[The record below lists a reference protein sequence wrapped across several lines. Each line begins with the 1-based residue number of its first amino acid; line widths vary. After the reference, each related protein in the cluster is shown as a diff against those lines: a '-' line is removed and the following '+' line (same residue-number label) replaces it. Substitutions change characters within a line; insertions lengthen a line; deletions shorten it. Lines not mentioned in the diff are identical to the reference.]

1 MSPWSTMLFLRP
13 LLLTILV
20 PALTSGI
27 LYLILRSFAAKVAA
41 PIAIVVGYLAAY
53 VAVVPGLPNFPP
65 KEFKDYVFY
74 LAVFGLVWGGL
85 ETFWKQNDVL
95 RWGLRALAFLGILLL
110 VLRNRFRAWETW
122 EIIAWM
128 VGIIVVLLAA
138 WWVLERLTG
147 TSAVSSPLI
156 SPIALFIA
164 LIIFITGSSVTI
176 ATSGSASF
184 GQLGG
189 AFAASVGAVMFL
201 SWFLKVEVN
210 TYLATT
216 LIFVLAGLWLG
227 GAVFAKLP
235 VISAIVL
242 ALSPLTLLLVP
253 TVNTL
258 RGNIIRLA
266 VLVIPIALVVA
277 YGVWQFI
284 LDSRQ
289 PAF

>member
-1 MSPWSTMLFLRP
+1 MLFLRP

-20 PALTSGI
+20 PAITSGI

-41 PIAIVVGYLAAY
+41 PVAIVIGYLAAY

-74 LAVFGLVWGGL
+74 LAAFGLVWGAL
-85 ETFWKQNDVL
+85 ETLWRQNIFL
-95 RWGLRALAFLGILLL
+95 RLGLRALAFVGILLL

-122 EIIAWM
+122 EIIAWF
-128 VGIIVVLLAA
+128 VGIVVVLLAA
-138 WWVLERLTG
+138 WWVLERLTEKRE
-147 TSAVSSPLI
+147 SLVI
-156 SPIALFIA
+156 SPVTLFIA
-164 LIIFITGSSVTI
+164 LVIFITGSSVTI
-176 ATSGSASF
+176 ATSGSASY

-189 AFAASVGAVMFL
+189 ALAASVGAIMVL

-210 TYLATT
+210 TYLAASV
-216 LIFVLAGLWLG
+216 LFVMAGLWLG

-235 VISAIVL
+235 VLSAVIL
-242 ALSPLTLLLVP
+242 ALSPAALLLVQ
-253 TVNTL
+253 TANTL
-258 RGNIIRLA
+258 VGNIMRLA
-266 VLVIPIALVVA
+266 VIAIPIALVVG